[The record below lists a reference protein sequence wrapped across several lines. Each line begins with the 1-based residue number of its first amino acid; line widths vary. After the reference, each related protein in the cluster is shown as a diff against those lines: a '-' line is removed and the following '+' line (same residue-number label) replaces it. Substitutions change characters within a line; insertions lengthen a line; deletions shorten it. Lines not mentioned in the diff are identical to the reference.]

1 MLKTE
6 QLLVKNHGNH
16 VEVWI
21 DTATVVSAC
30 AAFLVADER
39 EPLGYQLRFC
49 RISKPKRGGRRRR
62 ITLHY
67 RRRFETPHPI
77 KDELAEWDEETRA
90 IQRVAASGSE
100 LKEMF

>member
-6 QLLVKNHGNH
+6 QLLVTNNGNH

-21 DTATVVSAC
+21 DASTVAAAC
-30 AAFLVADER
+30 AAFIVADYR

-49 RISKPKRGGRRRR
+49 RISKPKRGGKRRRV
-62 ITLHY
+62 TLHY

-77 KDELAEWDEETRA
+77 KDQLGEWDEETRE
-90 IQRVAASGSE
+90 IQGVAAG
-100 LKEMF
+100 